1 MNPALERE
9 PTDRHIHT
17 HFGPRQVTDL
27 LQTIFASEIVAPS
40 RHLWIVS
47 PWISDIPV
55 LDNRAN
61 SFASLVG
68 DWARTRVRLSA
79 VLAYLLRRGTAIQV
93 AARPLDHNRDFFA
106 QLRQHAG
113 AEGVRLRL
121 SEADALHE
129 KGILGDG
136 YYLSGSMNITRNGIS
151 FNEEVLH
158 LFTEPSVVAANRQLF
173 VKRWGPPAGA

>member
-1 MNPALERE
+1 MNGAQERE
-9 PTDRHIHT
+9 STDRHIHT
-17 HFGPRQVTDL
+17 HFGPRQVSDL
-27 LQTIFASEIVAPS
+27 LQTIFSSEIIAPS

-61 SFASLVG
+61 AFVSLVG
-68 DWARTRVRLSA
+68 DWARTRVRLSV
-79 VLAYLLRRGTAIQV
+79 VLGYLLSRGTVIQV

-106 QLRQHAG
+106 QLRQQAG
-113 AEGVRLRL
+113 ADGDRLRL
-121 SEADALHE
+121 TEADALHE

-158 LFTEPSVVAANRQLF
+158 FFTDPSVVAANRQLF
-173 VKRWGPPAGA
+173 IKRWSIPAGT